1 VAGNAPAMVSFE
13 PRGESSSMSQAIV
26 DPHELRR
33 FAHQLERFASEL
45 ESQMLMLRGQLNS
58 LGQSW
63 RDQENEKFMQE
74 FDETLA
80 ATNRFLEATRQHVP
94 FLLRKAERVEEYLR
108 QR

>member
-1 VAGNAPAMVSFE
+1 
-13 PRGESSSMSQAIV
+13 MSQAIV

-33 FAHQLERFASEL
+33 FARQLERFTSEL
-45 ESQMLMLRGQLNS
+45 ESQMLLLRGQLNA

-80 ATNRFLEATRQHVP
+80 ATNRFMEAARTHIP
-94 FLLRKAERVEEYLR
+94 FLLRKADRVEEYLR
-108 QR
+108 QREEPIDKNRRGLSR

>member
-1 VAGNAPAMVSFE
+1 
-13 PRGESSSMSQAIV
+13 MSQAIV

-33 FAHQLERFASEL
+33 FARQLERFTSEL
-45 ESQMLMLRGQLNS
+45 EGQMLMLRGQLNT
-58 LGQSW
+58 LAQSW

-80 ATNRFLEATRQHVP
+80 VTNRFMEAAQAHVP
-94 FLLRKAERVEEYLR
+94 FLLRKADRVEEYLR